1 DDPNWQQDK
10 RWAGHP
16 PPTIVPPIFHNHVK
30 ENWPIPTLTNFI
42 PSKAGFPRTSRLASS
57 WIYVHKDDQDPTT
70 PRPRTIHVSVDYYHD
85 LYKTKTRN
93 FVNPKAVGNAYC
105 GLRGEFKVETCV
117 LVAQDCIIDFALIGP
132 WEGDVNA
139 QMEQLMLELAAEL
152 RKQFGTDDQ

>member
-1 DDPNWQQDK
+1 
-10 RWAGHP
+10 WAGHP

-30 ENWPIPTLTNFI
+30 DNWPIPTLTNFI
-42 PSKAGFPRTSRLASS
+42 PSKAGFPRTHNTGGN

-85 LYKTKTRN
+85 AYKTITKD

-105 GLRGEFKVETCV
+105 GGQGNLKSDNCL
-117 LVAQDCIIDFALIGP
+117 LVAQDSIIEFYPIGP

-139 QMEQLMLELAAEL
+139 QMEQLMLELATEL